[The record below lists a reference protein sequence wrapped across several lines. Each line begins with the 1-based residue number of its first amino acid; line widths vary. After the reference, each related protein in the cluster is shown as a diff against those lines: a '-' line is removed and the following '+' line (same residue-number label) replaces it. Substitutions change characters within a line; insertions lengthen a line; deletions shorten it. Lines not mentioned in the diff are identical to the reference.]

1 MNYYSPRFW
10 SHIGHLPKHKDIE
23 AQLEDSLDQPFGF
36 QGEIIAFGDELE
48 GDKIP
53 PFEGQ

>member
-1 MNYYSPRFW
+1 MNYSQRFW

-23 AQLEDSLDQPFGF
+23 AQLEDSLDQLFGF

-48 GDKIP
+48 G
-53 PFEGQ
+53 G